1 MENIVNESGN
11 FVLSEPLDEEQFK
24 GILDTYL
31 FKKEFNF
38 VCVEARHNYVHDLR
52 QLWLWSRDLKCE
64 IYIKDNHSLIVCKA
78 GVKPPKKSDAVM
90 RI

>member
-1 MENIVNESGN
+1 MGVIINESGN
-11 FVLSEPLDEEQFK
+11 IVLHDPLDEDQFK
-24 GILDTYL
+24 SILNHYL
-31 FKKEFNF
+31 FKNEFEF
-38 VCVEARHNYVHDLR
+38 VCVEARHSYVHDLR
-52 QLWLWSRDLKCE
+52 QIWQWSRDLKCE